1 MPRRRPDPE
10 TGLIP
15 VDDVVEATPS
25 FENAA
30 ANALD
35 MEALPYPPPGSTAAR
50 RQRRPTWNDVR
61 AGWNPGPRMM
71 VNVQR
76 DFMRDMVAVR
86 VAQVDRNGNML
97 VPRSIEWEAVQAGS
111 TVASEPFFI
120 DERAAEALSR
130 ELMPLTDTGRE
141 AREWERRYE
150 ESRQEI
156 RSLANQLEETRERC
170 DAHADQVT
178 FLRRTVRWLEQE
190 LRDANRERRGQFDPT
205 VAPEVPTPSEFAG

>member
-1 MPRRRPDPE
+1 MPPRRPDPE

-15 VDDVVEATPS
+15 TDPNLSLADLPMVTEAPQ
-25 FENAA
+25 
-30 ANALD
+30 D
-35 MEALPYPPPGSTAAR
+35 YVPPR
-50 RQRRPTWNDVR
+50 RSRRPTWNDVR
-61 AGWNPGPRMM
+61 EGWNPGPRMM

-86 VAQVDRNGNML
+86 VAQVDRNGNMM
-97 VPRSIEWEAVQAGS
+97 VPRSIEWETVQAGS
-111 TVASEPFFI
+111 AVASEPFFI
-120 DERAAEALSR
+120 DERAAETLSR

-150 ESRQEI
+150 EARQEL

-205 VAPEVPTPSEFAG
+205 TTPEAPTPSEFTG